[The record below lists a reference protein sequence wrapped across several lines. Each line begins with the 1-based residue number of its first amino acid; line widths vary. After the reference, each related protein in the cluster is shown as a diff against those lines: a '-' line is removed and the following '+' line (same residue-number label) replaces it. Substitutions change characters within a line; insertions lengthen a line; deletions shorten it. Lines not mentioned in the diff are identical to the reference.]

1 MYLNLGLRILACDF
15 GTACFIRLSK
25 FFCFLLLKLGLCHS
39 LVKQNCLFVLVN
51 WGFPQIVLPTLCYL
65 NIFSKGFQSP
75 QAILIVS
82 YLRRRKTLQ
91 FSDAKLIKLCS
102 TLKRFGGRIVV
113 VSIKTEHLW
122 GGRLA

>member
-1 MYLNLGLRILACDF
+1 MLHQTFKVFLFFACK
-15 GTACFIRLSK
+15 TRAMPLLSK
-25 FFCFLLLKLGLCHS
+25 AELF
-39 LVKQNCLFVLVN
+39 VCLFVLVN
-51 WGFPQIVLPTLCYL
+51 WGFSQIVLPTLCYL

-82 YLRRRKTLQ
+82 YLRRGKTLQ
-91 FSDAKLIKLCS
+91 FSDVKLIKICS

-122 GGRLA
+122 GGRLTQLVSVWC